1 MATRGT
7 RIGLVIAFLAVVV
20 VLAGALWWLPGRP
33 GTVSPTPASAPA
45 RPAAGLAFAQP
56 ETPSRRVTGRVTL
69 DGRAAPGAL
78 VVLASP
84 SDAAAGTSPQQRVTS
99 RDGGFDFGPQPAQR
113 YVIEASRPG
122 ATAARRALDV
132 RDPATDPERL
142 ELRLGPCEAVVHGVV
157 RDASGGVIAGAR
169 VGHAAAW
176 LAGLGVSTDLGGA
189 YELCVRPGEV
199 SLVVT
204 ADGYGAVT
212 FLQAVTARV
221 RRDVVLAPEAIV
233 EGVVV
238 RRHDDAPV
246 PGAIVELRPS
256 EVVGERPA
264 PALATADE
272 AGHFHVAGLAAGRWL
287 ASASATG
294 LMSSGPTAVVAEAAT
309 TAPPMV
315 LRLDGCARVS
325 GRVTEG
331 TRAVGSAEVRAVLRD
346 TGQPTLEAVTRGD
359 GGFVLACVP
368 HGTVTFEVN
377 AHDVRAPDAVAIA
390 AASAD
395 VAIEVE
401 SRATIRGRVIDGDAP
416 VADAIVDYEGGNRRS
431 IPVTSDGDGRFA
443 IAGLGAGS
451 YQVWATAGT
460 RRSPRRAVKLAPRQA
475 AEVELSVAATAQIR
489 GIVVDQSDNPVADAR
504 VTFTRADGS
513 DRGTAVT
520 MADGSFEVTHLAGHG
535 AYQAS
540 VALATGRRPLPPAAA
555 SHPAVDLT
563 ATSRRDDVRLA
574 VRLERDAIAGTVVDG
589 AGEPIADATVVAAA
603 DGAAGAPA
611 FRTWMPI
618 PRTLTGGDGRFEL
631 DGLAAGTYA
640 LRASAAHGGQATV
653 AGVAAGRRDVRLVL
667 SAPGSIEG
675 RIEGFASVPDVFAQV
690 ADGTAETFVR
700 GFPEGNRFEIR
711 GLAPTRYTITAQS
724 RSEGASAIVDVD
736 PGRAATVVLRSAGSA
751 ALAGR
756 VVDHLTRAPLPGR
769 RCRVF
774 MVSGGGWHGMTRLR
788 PEASA
793 ESDADG
799 RFTIDPVPAGE
810 VHVQCFG
817 DPSRYS
823 LSGATLVIA
832 PGARAMVELEAV
844 PIAAQIADL
853 GASMMPRRTG
863 AVLAEIV
870 PGGPAETAGLRAG
883 DVIVAVDGLRVVG
896 MVPNAVSMLVRSRE
910 PGSRLRVT
918 VSRGDR
924 EVTVELT
931 LGAVEP

>member
-7 RIGLVIAFLAVVV
+7 RIGLIIAFLAVVL

-33 GTVSPTPASAPA
+33 GTVSSTPAAAPL

-56 ETPSRRVTGRVTL
+56 ETPSRRVAGRVTL
-69 DGRAAPGAL
+69 DGRAAAGVR
-78 VVLASP
+78 VVLASLG
-84 SDAAAGTSPQQRVTS
+84 DAAAGTSPQQRVTS

-113 YVIEASRPG
+113 YVIEASRAG
-122 ATAARRALDV
+122 ATAARLALDV

-176 LAGLGVSTDLGGA
+176 LSGLGVSTDPSGA

-199 SLVVT
+199 ALVVT

-238 RRHDDAPV
+238 RRHDNTPV

-272 AGHFHVAGLAAGRWL
+272 AGRFHVAGLAAGRWL

-294 LMSSGPTAVVAEAAT
+294 WTSSGPTAVGAEAAT
-309 TAPPMV
+309 TAPPIV

-331 TRAVGSAEVRAVLRD
+331 TRAVRSAEVRAVLRD

-368 HGTVTFEVN
+368 HGTVTFEVI

-390 AASAD
+390 GASAEF
-395 VAIEVE
+395 AIEVE
-401 SRATIRGRVIDGDAP
+401 SRATIHGRVIEDGAP

-431 IPVTSDGDGRFA
+431 IPVTSDGDGRFV

-489 GIVVDQSDNPVADAR
+489 GTVVDQSDNPVDDAR
-504 VTFTRADGS
+504 VTFTRADGG

-520 MADGSFEVTHLAGHG
+520 LADGSFEVTHLAGHG

-555 SHPAVDLT
+555 SHPVVDLT

-574 VRLERDAIAGTVVDG
+574 VRLERDAIAGTVVDV

-603 DGAAGAPA
+603 DGGAPA

-631 DGLAAGTYA
+631 DGLAAGAYA
-640 LRASAAHGGQATV
+640 LRASSAHGGQATE
-653 AGVAAGRRDVRLVL
+653 AGVATGRRDVRLVL

-675 RIEGFASVPDVFAQV
+675 RIEGFTSVPDVFAQV

-700 GFPEGNRFEIR
+700 GFLEGNRFEIR

-724 RSEGASAIVDVD
+724 RSEGASAIVDVV
-736 PGRAATVVLRSAGSA
+736 PGRAATIVLRSAGSA

-756 VVDHLTRAPLPGR
+756 VVDHRTRAPLPGR

-863 AVLAEIV
+863 AVLAEVV
-870 PGGPAETAGLRAG
+870 PGGSADTAGLRAG